1 MPYVCVR
8 ASEIDDSDLL
18 RFLCSPCTRKR
29 GFLERKGRRPCHRVS
44 REMRRTCI
52 ACAPILIYGLRHPCG
67 LHGSDVQNNIQ
78 VAENPLGFVKEV
90 PRPVPIFFPRHFIS
104 LPSSCFRSSHSVCH
118 AEFTPFGVV
127 GPLSAARSACPIF
140 FFCTACASVCPPLQH
155 GSGHLGL
162 CMYTYI

>member
-52 ACAPILIYGLRHPCG
+52 ACAPILIYGLRRPCG

-90 PRPVPIFFPRHFIS
+90 PRPVPIFFHDISYRCLHPASAVPTVCVTRSS
-104 LPSSCFRSSHSVCH
+104 LPLELLGRYLLH
-118 AEFTPFGVV
+118 APRVQYFSFVPRVLLFALPFNTGV
-127 GPLSAARSACPIF
+127 GI
-140 FFCTACASVCPPLQH
+140 
-155 GSGHLGL
+155 
-162 CMYTYI
+162 